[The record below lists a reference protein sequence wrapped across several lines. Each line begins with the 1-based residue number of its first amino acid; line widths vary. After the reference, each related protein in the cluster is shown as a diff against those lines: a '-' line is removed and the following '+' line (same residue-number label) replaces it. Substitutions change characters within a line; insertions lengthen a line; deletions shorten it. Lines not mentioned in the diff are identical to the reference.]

1 MANTTPEEELETV
14 RLELAGM
21 CGAPFVEGDHD
32 RYGYLLARQALLLL
46 CLRESGQAKSRQQ
59 RSPA

>member
-1 MANTTPEEELETV
+1 M

-46 CLRESGQAKSRQQ
+46 CLRESGHATGRQQ

>member
-1 MANTTPEEELETV
+1 MGYATPEEELEAV

-46 CLRESGQAKSRQQ
+46 CLRESAQAKDRQL